1 MEQPGY
7 NFRMTE
13 IEVITLPSE
22 DWQRYRAIRLEALK
36 NEPIAFSSRYD
47 ENSRRPPEYWQG
59 RLADAALGEQT
70 SLLFAQVD
78 GALVGMM
85 GAFYDGEARMAEIIS
100 VYVSPD
106 WRGKGVGRALME
118 AILAEI
124 HKHPRIEKVT
134 LGVNSQQSAAIALY
148 TRFGFSI
155 AGEVEDLMG
164 DGKTYMAYQMEKV
177 L

>member
-1 MEQPGY
+1 
-7 NFRMTE
+7 MTE
-13 IEVITLPSE
+13 IEIITLPQE

-36 NEPIAFSSRYD
+36 NEPVAFSSRYD

-59 RLADAALGEQT
+59 RLSDSAMGEQS
-70 SLLFAQVD
+70 SLLFAQVE

-85 GAFYDGEARMAEIIS
+85 GAFYEEDARTAEIIS

-106 WRGKGVGRALME
+106 WRGKGVGRALMQ

-124 HKHPRIEKVT
+124 SRRAWVERVT
-134 LGVNSQQSAAIALY
+134 LGVNSQQTVAVALY
-148 TRFGFSI
+148 KRFGFQI

-164 DGKTYMAYQMEKV
+164 DGKTYIAYQMEMRV
-177 L
+177 ERS